1 MSFSLSHRLR
11 GLAMAI
17 ALIALQAAG
26 PGTPQAA
33 AATTPCSDDQVTVM
47 VEGFATGCAN
57 PGGNGY
63 DTLRAAGFSVTVTQ
77 NQSDFICR
85 INGSPDASVD
95 KCLTASPV
103 DAYWSYWHATLDGD
117 SWEYSNLGA
126 FAYYPEAGS
135 VEAWTW
141 GAGEEP
147 GSIPSSRASESTA
160 DGSTSNSGLSN
171 IDPALLAAEPL
182 TTTANGQAA
191 SGTRATPT
199 PETNPDNP
207 DEVIV
212 YLDADGKQITKEEYE
227 ALTRGAVVQV
237 SGSAQPSETSATT
250 TSVSPSE
257 SEKPQSTRVM
267 QAPAGTDA
275 TAQNLAATA
284 VGTAAPDDDSHK
296 WMIGMTIA
304 FIALTAAAATATWA
318 VRRQESETQG

>member
-1 MSFSLSHRLR
+1 
-11 GLAMAI
+11 MAI

-77 NQSDFICR
+77 KQPDFICR

-135 VEAWTW
+135 VP
-141 GAGEEP
+141 P
-147 GSIPSSRASESTA
+147 GISMRSIPPP
-160 DGSTSNSGLSN
+160 GVLSM
-171 IDPALLAAEPL
+171 A
-182 TTTANGQAA
+182 
-191 SGTRATPT
+191 
-199 PETNPDNP
+199 
-207 DEVIV
+207 
-212 YLDADGKQITKEEYE
+212 
-227 ALTRGAVVQV
+227 
-237 SGSAQPSETSATT
+237 
-250 TSVSPSE
+250 TSVNSS
-257 SEKPQSTRVM
+257 STRRSTV
-267 QAPAGTDA
+267 QTSRFFPSPGRISCERT
-275 TAQNLAATA
+275 
-284 VGTAAPDDDSHK
+284 P
-296 WMIGMTIA
+296 
-304 FIALTAAAATATWA
+304 
-318 VRRQESETQG
+318 R

>member
-207 DEVIV
+207 DEVVV
-212 YLDADGKQITKEEYE
+212 YLDAEGRRISKQEYE
-227 ALTRGAVVQV
+227 ALASGAVTP
-237 SGSAQPSETSATT
+237 SSASESSTQPSSGAAAT
-250 TSVSPSE
+250 E
-257 SEKPQSTRVM
+257 SEKPKSTLVM
-267 QAPAGTDA
+267 QAPAGDEGA
-275 TAQNLAATA
+275 TSKDVTTTAATQ
-284 VGTAAPDDDSHK
+284 GTDSQK
-296 WMIGMTIA
+296 WLIGMTIA

-318 VRRQESETQG
+318 IRKKETQG